1 LSTGMASERID
12 LFHEDCLKLVT
23 GEGLNIKRI
32 QSEIKKLRKWLM
44 KHQDEVTPESSKM
57 KLLSILQ
64 VYYQLYHDR
73 KLIEAEYANDLE
85 GLLDD
90 YLKYPEGKLTTS
102 KSKQTCLNWLT
113 NVQRSVS
120 NEVNGLGSEEQNL
133 VKMKRFLVGD
143 LNEDETLLLM
153 SPDPN
158 SEEYIENARILP
170 ELKEELLVHVRNT
183 ESNYTIYVNVQSPA
197 AQSADGGDGFAM
209 VVSYELSDV
218 T

>member
-1 LSTGMASERID
+1 MTSERID
-12 LFHEDCLKLVT
+12 LFHEDCVKLVT

-64 VYYQLYHDR
+64 VYYQLHHDR
-73 KLIEAEYANDLE
+73 RLLEMEYVNDLE

-113 NVQRSVS
+113 NLQRDVS
-120 NEVNGLGSEEQNL
+120 NEMNGRESKEENCHL
-133 VKMKRFLVGD
+133 RMKRFLVGD
-143 LNEDETLLLM
+143 LNEDDETLLLM

-158 SEEYIENARILP
+158 SEDYVENAKILP
-170 ELKEELLVHVRNT
+170 EIREELLAHVRST
-183 ESNYTIYVNVQSPA
+183 ESSCTIYVNVQMLEG
-197 AQSADGGDGFAM
+197 GGDDSAV
-209 VVSYELSDV
+209 VVSYELSDG
-218 T
+218 TL

>member
-1 LSTGMASERID
+1 MASERID

-57 KLLSILQ
+57 KLLSVLQ
-64 VYYQLYHDR
+64 VYYQLHHDR
-73 KLIEAEYANDLE
+73 RLTEAEYANDLE

-113 NVQRSVS
+113 NLQRVVS
-120 NEVNGLGSEEQNL
+120 NGGNGLGCEEESQS

-158 SEEYIENARILP
+158 SDDYLESARILP
-170 ELKEELLVHVRNT
+170 EIREELLAHVRNA
-183 ESNYTIYVNVQSPA
+183 ESSCTIYVNVQTIDGPEGND
-197 AQSADGGDGFAM
+197 SASAV
-209 VVSYELSDV
+209 VVSYDLSDE
-218 T
+218 TS